1 MQPVKIVYCLC
12 NMIKLKIMLAG
23 LTVMSMPAF
32 CQSIDSIAF
41 HLYTDSLKKGTHNY
55 INIDGRTTSG
65 KWLPL
70 SSKEIEFTA
79 TEGKFEGNDLV
90 LPFNEKAESIIITAI
105 LKQDRSL
112 KKEITIWIKKKED
125 DEILPTNEE
134 YIKKPRKKKKD

>member
-12 NMIKLKIMLAG
+12 NMIKRKIMLAG
-23 LTVMSMPAF
+23 LTVMSISAF
-32 CQSIDSIAF
+32 SQSIDSIAF

-55 INIDGRTTSG
+55 INVDGRIANG

-70 SSKEIEFTA
+70 SSKEIEFTT

-90 LPFNEKAESIIITAI
+90 LPSNEKADHITVTAT
-105 LKQDRSL
+105 LKQNTSL

-125 DEILPTNEE
+125 DEVLPTNEE
-134 YIKKPRKKKKD
+134 YINKPRKKKKN